1 MSSQHHQLLE
11 HSCTGVDYT
20 LFHGSW
26 VPCSPRLVVCG
37 STLSGEGVIRVYSLS
52 GKVDTQIL
60 PRLDPHLT

>member
-1 MSSQHHQLLE
+1 MAFQSLIMLLE

-26 VPCSPRLVVCG
+26 VPSSPRFVVCG

-52 GKVDTQIL
+52 GKVKTQL
-60 PRLDPHLT
+60 YQDWAPT